1 MKKIKVLYIITSLGL
16 GGAEKL
22 LLYYLKNL
30 DKNKYSLYVCCLRD
44 KPDDL
49 FEEISKYAQ
58 LINLKIKNKFNPIAI
73 FYLLKLLREIKPKI
87 VHTHLF
93 QPRIYTTI
101 ANLFFRESV
110 LITQKHSIVNPKKH
124 NLFILFEMICIRMN
138 KKVIAIS
145 ESVKNSMIK
154 YEFIPEHKIY
164 VLPNCLDFNAFN
176 KTSHYETVKN
186 RDEIVLGTVGRL
198 EMVKGINYLLMAMPG
213 ILKNFPKARLE
224 IIGDGSQ
231 TAILKELSIKLK
243 ISNSVKFF
251 GKFENVIPFYTK
263 MDIFILPSILEGFG
277 IVLLEAM
284 ASGVPVVA
292 TNVDG
297 IREVV
302 VDGESGILI
311 PPKDPDAI
319 AKAISQLINNPQLRK
334 KLVEN
339 GFKRAQQFDVQEH
352 IMRLDNLYSNLL
364 GVESYT

>member
-1 MKKIKVLYIITSLGL
+1 M

-22 LLYYLKNL
+22 LLYYLKTL

-49 FEEISKYAQ
+49 AKEISKYAQ

-73 FYLLKLLREIKPKI
+73 FYLLKVLRQITPHI

-93 QPRIYTTI
+93 QPRIYTSI
-101 ANLFFRESV
+101 ANLFYRKSV
-110 LITQKHSIVNPKKH
+110 IITQKHSIVNPKKH
-124 NLFILFEMICIRMN
+124 NLFILFEMICIRLN
-138 KKVIAIS
+138 RKIIAIS
-145 ESVKNSMIK
+145 ESVKNSLIK
-154 YEFIPEHKIY
+154 YEFVPEHKIY
-164 VLPNCLDFNAFN
+164 VLPNCLDFKAFN
-176 KTSHYETVKN
+176 ESSQYESKMD
-186 RDEIVLGTVGRL
+186 RDDIILGTVGRL
-198 EMVKGINYLLMAMPG
+198 EIVKGLDYLLMAIPG
-213 ILKNFPKARLE
+213 ILKNFPKAGLE

-231 TAILKELSIKLK
+231 IDNLKELSIKLK
-243 ISNSVKFF
+243 ISNSVNFF
-251 GKFENVIPFYTK
+251 GKFTNVIPFYNK

-284 ASGVPVVA
+284 AAGVPVIA

-319 AKAISQLINNPQLRK
+319 AKAVSQLINDPKLRNR
-334 KLVEN
+334 LVEN
-339 GFKRAQQFDVQEH
+339 GFRRAQQFDVQEH
-352 IMRLDNLYSNLL
+352 VMKLENLYSNLL
-364 GVESYT
+364 GVESYK